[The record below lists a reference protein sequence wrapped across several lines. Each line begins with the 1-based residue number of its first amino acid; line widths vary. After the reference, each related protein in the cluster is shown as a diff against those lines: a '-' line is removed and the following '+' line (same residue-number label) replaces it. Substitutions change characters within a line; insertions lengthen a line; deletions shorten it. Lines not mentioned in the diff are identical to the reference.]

1 MLLKKKMTLQTLI
14 HLIQLLK
21 EIDKVSLN
29 KLVNIPTGLN
39 NLKAKVN
46 DFDVNKLKTVPV
58 DFKKLSDMVNKA
70 LVKKTV
76 YNKLTTKV
84 NNL

>member
-1 MLLKKKMTLQTLI
+1 MTLQTLI

-21 EIDKVSLN
+21 EIDKLSLN

-39 NLKAKVN
+39 NLKAKVD